1 MFEIIEELEKLIEKQ
16 IFLKVGKHHH
26 PRTKEWKEF
35 LWFNKFLCDLA
46 RYAHQLDG
54 GGANYEVY
62 ELRAERMNEYIQ
74 KEHPCSGIRLHW
86 M

>member
-1 MFEIIEELEKLIEKQ
+1 MNISI
-16 IFLKVGKHHH
+16 
-26 PRTKEWKEF
+26 
-35 LWFNKFLCDLA
+35 NDN
-46 RYAHQLDG
+46 
-54 GGANYEVY
+54 NYEGY